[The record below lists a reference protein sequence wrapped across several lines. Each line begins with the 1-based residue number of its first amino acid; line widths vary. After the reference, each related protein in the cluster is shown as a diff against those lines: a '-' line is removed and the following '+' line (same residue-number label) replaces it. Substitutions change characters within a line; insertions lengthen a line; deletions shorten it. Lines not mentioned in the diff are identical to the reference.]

1 MMEKSF
7 LLVFALASIVAGLLG
22 VMLIP
27 FQVSCLPGPKGSQ
40 CSGFVTPAGDLALL
54 YMSVAV
60 TIGGIATLG
69 LLTLSMG
76 KREKLG
82 NESFEPSVGH

>member
-69 LLTLSMG
+69 LLTFQWARG
-76 KREKLG
+76 KNLG
-82 NESFEPSVGH
+82 TNPSNPQ